1 MSKLHFLHS
10 GGDKVTL
17 TTPTNN
23 PSTNPVFKL
32 PQTDGGAGDFL
43 KTDGAGNLAF
53 QAISS
58 VGKILKYATFT
69 HDGYATGSYTGG
81 VPSNT
86 SMGYQLFSTSYTPA
100 AANSTC
106 IVISSSVTVSEATNF
121 TNHFHLSLFNGGTF
135 VSAVGGSPRYTSFNS
150 NLNGTTLNYVGGF
163 ASGSTSARNISMR
176 VGCNDSGTL
185 YINGNPNSS
194 GTVTGASNRFTA
206 FLVELAP

>member
-1 MSKLHFLHS
+1 MSNIKLVHS
-10 GGDKVTL
+10 GGNSVSL

-23 PSTNPVFKL
+23 PTSNVTYKL
-32 PQTDGGAGDFL
+32 PGVDGSAGDFL

-58 VGKILKYATFT
+58 IGKILKYATFT

-81 VPSNT
+81 VPSST

-106 IVISSSVTVSEATNF
+106 IVISSSVTVSEDTNF

-135 VSAVGGSPRYTSFNS
+135 VSAVGGSGRFTSFRD
-150 NLNGTTLNYVGGF
+150 NLNATTLNYVGTF

-176 VGCNDSGTL
+176 VGCNSTGTL
-185 YINGNPNSS
+185 HINGNPNSQ
-194 GTVTGASNRFTA
+194 GTFTGSSNRFTA